1 MPRQDL
7 LDRVV
12 GHLQTSGLGDKSLRQ
27 IAEAVGSSHRM
38 LVYHFGSR
46 EGLLAAVVA
55 EVERRERLASERAMS
70 DLDDPTHALERVW
83 AAVSAPDRA
92 NEERL
97 FFELAGQALQRRPG
111 TEALLESLITPWIEV
126 GVDWSVAHGMSRDD
140 AAVVT
145 RMDVAIVRGLLMDLL
160 ATGDRRGVNEA
171 FRRYVAQ
178 REASSAIRNE

>member
-12 GHLQTSGLGDKSLRQ
+12 GHLQTSGLGDQSLRQ
-27 IAEAVGSSHRM
+27 IAEAVGTSHRM

-46 EGLLAAVVA
+46 EGLLAAVVG
-55 EVERRERLASERAMS
+55 EVERRERAASERAMAG
-70 DLDDPTHALERVW
+70 LDDPSLALERIW

-97 FFELAGQALQRRPG
+97 FYELAGQALQGRPG
-111 TEALLESLITPWIEV
+111 TETLLESLITPWIEV
-126 GVDWSVAHGMSRDD
+126 GVEWSVAHGMSRAD
-140 AAVVT
+140 ASVLT
-145 RMDVAIVRGLLMDLL
+145 RMDLAMVRGLLMDLL
-160 ATGDRRGVNEA
+160 ATDDRRSVNAA

-178 REASSAIRNE
+178 RANL